1 MVGTARRARLCPP
14 YEDALRKTWVNREQ
28 TVKRR
33 EFMAAVGGAALLPL
47 TARAARSASLR
58 TIAIL
63 MTPGESSQEGRLRLK
78 AFQDRLAELGWREA
92 DNIRFEIRW
101 SESNSELTRKY
112 AAELASL
119 APDAIVANGTPS
131 VVELKKLTG
140 SIPVVCAM
148 VQDPVRLGLVQSLAR
163 PGGNITGFTFV
174 NPELIGK
181 WIGLLKEV
189 QPSLS
194 RAAVMFNPRNT
205 PFLYDFIRDIKEARQ
220 TSNVELAAMAVTTP
234 EDIDRAIT
242 GLSRQPD
249 SGLILPPDPFN
260 VDHVAQ
266 LATSST
272 KNRLPAVS
280 VYRPFAAGG
289 GLMAYGPDTAE
300 IFRQAAGYIDLI
312 LKGALPAELPVQ
324 QPTKYQFTVNLKTAG
339 ALGLAMPPTL
349 LATADE
355 VIE

>member
-1 MVGTARRARLCPP
+1 
-14 YEDALRKTWVNREQ
+14 
-28 TVKRR
+28 VKRR
-33 EFMAAVGGAALLPL
+33 EFMAAVGGAALMPF
-47 TARAARSASLR
+47 AAQAQRSASPR
-58 TIAIL
+58 IIAIL
-63 MTPGESSQEGRLRLK
+63 MTPAESSPEGRLRLK
-78 AFQDRLAELGWREA
+78 AFKDRLGELGWREG

-119 APDAIVANGTPS
+119 APDVIIANGTPS

-181 WIGLLKEV
+181 RIGLLKDV
-189 QPSLS
+189 QPGLS
-194 RAAVMFNPRNT
+194 RAAVMFNPQNT

-220 TSNVELAAMAVTTP
+220 TSNVELAAMPVTTRD
-234 EDIDRAIT
+234 EIELAIEA
-242 GLSRQPD
+242 LSKQPD

-260 VDHVAQ
+260 VDHIAQ
-266 LATSST
+266 LAASST
-272 KNRLPAVS
+272 RHRVPAVS

-300 IFRQAAGYIDLI
+300 IFRQAAGYTDLI
-312 LKGALPAELPVQ
+312 LRGAMPAELPVQ
-324 QPTKYQFTVNLKTAG
+324 QPTKYQFVVNLKTAG
-339 ALGLAMPPTL
+339 VLGLAMPRTL